1 MASSIQKSPRGRSEE
16 VGPKSKKADSI
27 VSGSLSHCGLCRFH
41 ASLYSSW
48 SLYCLLFRN
57 HLMICTASPASP
69 LGGIVSYGYATQPLF
84 FSSLCS
90 VISFIPIYTV
100 IAPPAPIT
108 SPAKALLPARRRT
121 GVDWFPARRPRTA
134 SFEPD
139 TPETNRTEAP

>member
-57 HLMICTASPASP
+57 HLMICTASPTSP

-100 IAPPAPIT
+100 IAPAHPLRAPRKLSYQPA
-108 SPAKALLPARRRT
+108 AGQGVT
-121 GVDWFPARRPRTA
+121 GFRPDDRA
-134 SFEPD
+134 
-139 TPETNRTEAP
+139 APT